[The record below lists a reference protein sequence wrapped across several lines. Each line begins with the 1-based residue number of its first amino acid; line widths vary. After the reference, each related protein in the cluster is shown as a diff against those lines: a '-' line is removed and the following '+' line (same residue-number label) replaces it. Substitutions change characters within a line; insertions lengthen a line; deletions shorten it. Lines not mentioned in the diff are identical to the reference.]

1 MTLTIR
7 DADGAPVRVLRLRHR
22 DLIDFATRYERRRGA
37 VEC

>member
-7 DADGAPVRVLRLRHR
+7 DADGAPVHVLRLRRR

-37 VEC
+37 PEC

>member
-7 DADGAPVRVLRLRHR
+7 DTDGAPVRVLRLRSR
-22 DLIDFATRYERRRGA
+22 DLIDYATRYQRRRGA

>member
-7 DADGAPVRVLRLRHR
+7 NTDGAPVRVLRLRCR

>member
-7 DADGAPVRVLRLRHR
+7 DPDGAPVRVLRLRSR
-22 DLIDFATRYERRRGA
+22 DLIDYATRYPRRRGA